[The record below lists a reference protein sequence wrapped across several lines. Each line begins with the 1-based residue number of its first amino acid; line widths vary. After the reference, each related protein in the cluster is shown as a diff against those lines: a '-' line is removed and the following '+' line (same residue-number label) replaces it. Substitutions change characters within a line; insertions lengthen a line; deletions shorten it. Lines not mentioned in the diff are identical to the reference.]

1 MSNDEGPMT
10 TTDYSPRPSW
20 AVASGE
26 RAPRRISAGQ
36 WDRKDWQR
44 VWLGTQGRDWR
55 TLALV
60 PGDDRIP
67 TLSVANLIARLAL
80 DRGESIHVADLR
92 RLRLKHVDA
101 FLEAIRWDSDQGKR
115 IIFATTSASA
125 NLSTVPLARAA
136 DCAILCVA
144 LGATSLRS
152 VREVIDQIGRTH
164 FLGSLL
170 FRQQDRP

>member
-1 MSNDEGPMT
+1 
-10 TTDYSPRPSW
+10 
-20 AVASGE
+20 
-26 RAPRRISAGQ
+26 
-36 WDRKDWQR
+36 
-44 VWLGTQGRDWR
+44 
-55 TLALV
+55 V